1 MSFSLLSDDE
11 CIRILSHLEEPELD
25 LVAEVSKT
33 CARVARCDAVWASR
47 AKDLCAR
54 YTFDRRDFEGNFLYL
69 LEQDPLL
76 PAYDGPPLR
85 MPYLTPENSGQGD
98 RKIDDMGLQHRCYPS
113 AQRGRAPSE
122 RERVWVTT
130 EFPVTCCGARHAS
143 RAALEQHCLDM
154 CHYERMQSARGN
166 GRLPDSWIDP
176 RLRLGQAAFTA
187 LPKREQYLRVHLYV
201 AKVLPEI
208 EVMSDPEN
216 WDVLDKANLE
226 RLSRQGLAF
235 LEELIAGANRD
246 GFDEDCFDE
255 LVACCRADLEP
266 TAIGEHICA
275 AVAEGF
281 RAAGVYS
288 EVPNVPYF
296 SVRDF
301 LTSGLA
307 GCDPDGG
314 SSSGAQWWSGVS
326 EIFEHHYEGE
336 LSW

>member
-246 GFDEDCFDE
+246 GFDEDLFDE
-255 LVACCRADLEP
+255 LVACCRATRTDRHRRAHLRRGSRGVPSRRRVLGSTKRAVLLGARLSHKRAGRVRSRRRLELGRAVVVRRERDL
-266 TAIGEHICA
+266 
-275 AVAEGF
+275 
-281 RAAGVYS
+281 
-288 EVPNVPYF
+288 
-296 SVRDF
+296 
-301 LTSGLA
+301 
-307 GCDPDGG
+307 
-314 SSSGAQWWSGVS
+314 
-326 EIFEHHYEGE
+326 
-336 LSW
+336 